1 LDDLHAMPARIRTL
15 PARCALAA
23 AALSIAIAISPAAAL
38 AGGPGVTVLSR
49 QLPTPFTLAGDQFSG
64 DVGARAF
71 TVRDRPGTVG
81 RKVTAGGMSI
91 RSVLARAGVNVSS
104 ISRVAM
110 SRGDGSDLVL
120 TRADLENGFPEGPAL
135 ISDTGGST
143 RVFRPVRNARDVNA
157 RDDFDSGG
165 GPLLIRVDDA
175 TALAVQ
181 ASANPTAV
189 RTGAEVTFTA
199 KVLSPPPGGLEYHW
213 EFGDGSSDE
222 GQTVR
227 HSFDVALDK
236 QVQVTVT
243 GNCATFCQGLD
254 SVTVIVGN
262 PAKGP
267 NAPGATNPGSGTGN
281 PLSPGAGT
289 GTGEGGAGG
298 SGGGNG
304 TGAGSAADVQATL
317 NELARQRAAIA
328 AKKQARKDAARKRKL
343 DAARRRAA
351 ADRAQREV
359 SPAEVTRPSGLTV
372 TGILLAGQGTPLVG
386 GLPPLPSTAGGTPKG
401 TQAARGTS
409 IADSPS
415 IPASVALAIFAIGM
429 GALRE
434 RRLVKLRIA

>member
-1 LDDLHAMPARIRTL
+1 M
-15 PARCALAA
+15 
-23 AALSIAIAISPAAAL
+23 
-38 AGGPGVTVLSR
+38 
-49 QLPTPFTLAGDQFSG
+49 
-64 DVGARAF
+64 
-71 TVRDRPGTVG
+71 
-81 RKVTAGGMSI
+81 
-91 RSVLARAGVNVSS
+91 
-104 ISRVAM
+104 
-110 SRGDGSDLVL
+110 
-120 TRADLENGFPEGPAL
+120 
-135 ISDTGGST
+135 
-143 RVFRPVRNARDVNA
+143 
-157 RDDFDSGG
+157 
-165 GPLLIRVDDA
+165 
-175 TALAVQ
+175 
-181 ASANPTAV
+181 
-189 RTGAEVTFTA
+189 
-199 KVLSPPPGGLEYHW
+199 
-213 EFGDGSSDE
+213 
-222 GQTVR
+222 R

-289 GTGEGGAGG
+289 GTG
-298 SGGGNG
+298 
-304 TGAGSAADVQATL
+304 AGSPADVQATL

-328 AKKQARKDAARKRKL
+328 ARKQARKDAARKRKL

-351 ADRAQREV
+351 ADRAQRKV

-372 TGILLAGQGTPLVG
+372 TGILLAGQGKALEN
-386 GLPPLPSTAGGTPKG
+386 GLPPLPSTTGGTPKG